1 MKNVNERIDEAIKI
15 FGQDIVYTVT
25 ALVDISDA
33 DGVYTMMEDLG
44 KWEAAECISYLYFE
58 H

>member
-15 FGQDIVYTVT
+15 FGKGIVYVVT
-25 ALVDISDA
+25 EMVDTFDA
-33 DGVYTMMEDLG
+33 DGVYTHFEDAG
-44 KWEAAECISYLYFE
+44 MYEHAECVSYLYFE